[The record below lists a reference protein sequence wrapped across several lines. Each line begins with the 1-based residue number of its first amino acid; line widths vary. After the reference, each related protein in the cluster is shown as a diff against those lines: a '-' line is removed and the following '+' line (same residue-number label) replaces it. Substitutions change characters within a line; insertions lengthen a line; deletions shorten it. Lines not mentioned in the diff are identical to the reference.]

1 MFAKII
7 DSFVKKNVKNFFL
20 TFSVLLAL
28 VFSPKVRAD
37 VLILKNGKR
46 IKADQ
51 VKMKNGNSVEIRIG
65 NETQT
70 IDFSKVESILP
81 EFSAKKK
88 IKEVV
93 RKEKISKEADTTP
106 VLAPAKSEQTI
117 PLSPT
122 EPEPAKTEPQEI
134 NTTSVAEPKKKNRY
148 YRLQALIPGW
158 SPLLLSDNYRIK
170 ATGGLIA
177 FSELYLLYKGFEF
190 FEKPERFF
198 QAPFGPPAS
207 EAIVP
212 WIASFSSSFNSSTN
226 NFPVLFFQFQA
237 PQLVVT
243 NRGHIMEE
251 SEFNRQKQF
260 YMVAFAAVLTLDFV
274 LSSKDLIEGDFRSVR
289 LSTSDGGRTS
299 NISLTWVF

>member
-7 DSFVKKNVKNFFL
+7 NSFVKKNVKNFFL
-20 TFSVLLAL
+20 TLSVLLAL

-70 IDFSKVESILP
+70 IEFSKVESILP
-81 EFSAKKK
+81 EFSSKKK

-93 RKEKISKEADTTP
+93 RKEKISKDVDPSSVSSKTP
-106 VLAPAKSEQTI
+106 QTI

-122 EPEPAKTEPQEI
+122 EPEPAKTEPAET

-158 SPLLLSDNYRIK
+158 SPLLLSDDYKIK

-190 FEKPERFF
+190 FEKPERFY

-212 WIASFSSSFNSSTN
+212 WIASFSSPLNASTN
-226 NFPVLFFQFQA
+226 NLPAILFNLQA
-237 PQLVVT
+237 PHFVVT

-260 YMVAFAAVLTLDFV
+260 YMVAFAAALTLDFV
-274 LSSKDLIEGDFRSVR
+274 LSSKDLIEGDIRSVR

-299 NISLTWVF
+299 NISLTWIF